1 MAKALPTAYRVER
14 LRNDHDRAAFSCGN
28 EPLDR
33 YFHSQAGQES
43 RRRIAS
49 CYVLMSEEGAI
60 AGYYTLS
67 ATNIALVDLPAGLAR
82 RLPRYPA
89 VPATLMGR
97 LAVDQRYRGQ
107 GMGELLLFDALSRTL
122 RSDIA
127 SYAFV
132 VDAKD
137 ETAQASYERYRFIRL
152 SSTGR
157 RLFLPLAEVAALFE

>member
-1 MAKALPTAYRVER
+1 
-14 LRNDHDRAAFSCGN
+14 
-28 EPLDR
+28 
-33 YFHSQAGQES
+33 
-43 RRRIAS
+43 
-49 CYVLMSEEGAI
+49 
-60 AGYYTLS
+60 
-67 ATNIALVDLPAGLAR
+67 
-82 RLPRYPA
+82 
-89 VPATLMGR
+89 MGR

-137 ETAQASYERYRFIRL
+137 ETAQAFYERYRFIRL

>member
-1 MAKALPTAYRVER
+1 MAHATPSGYRVQPLNER
-14 LRNDHDRAAFSCGN
+14 HNRTDFSSGV

-33 YFHSQAGQES
+33 YLQTRASQDS

-49 CYVLMSEEGAI
+49 CLVLVAADGSI

-67 ATNIALVDLPAGLAR
+67 ATSIALTDLPPALAKK
-82 RLPRYPA
+82 LPRYPA

-97 LAVDQRYRGQ
+97 LAVDSRHRGR
-107 GMGELLLFDALSRTL
+107 GLGELLLLDAFSRTL
-122 RSDIA
+122 RSEIA

-137 ETAQASYERYRFIRL
+137 DAAQGFYERYGFRLL
-152 SSTGR
+152 SSGGR
-157 RLFLPLAEVAALFE
+157 RLSLPLAEIAGLF